1 MTRERQNYYQYQ
13 KQHKDKPHE
22 SKSRY
27 DHEGDTIKIS
37 TIMELEALA
46 HDYVCM
52 KRSCTYFE
60 AFDMVLKMIDVMRKQ
75 SRAID
80 KIQKNYTI

>member
-1 MTRERQNYYQYQ
+1 MTHKRRNYYEYQ
-13 KQHKDKPHE
+13 KHDTGKPHE

-27 DHEGDTIKIS
+27 DHDGDTIKV
-37 TIMELEALA
+37 TNIMELEALA

-52 KRSCTYFE
+52 KRAGTYFE
-60 AFDMVLKMIDVMRKQ
+60 AFEMVLKMIDVMRKQ